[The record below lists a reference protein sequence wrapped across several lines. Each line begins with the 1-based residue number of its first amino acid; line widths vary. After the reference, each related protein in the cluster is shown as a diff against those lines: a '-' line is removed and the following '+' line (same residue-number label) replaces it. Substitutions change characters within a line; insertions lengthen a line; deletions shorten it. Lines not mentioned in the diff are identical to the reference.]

1 MKFTTL
7 DIGNTHA
14 RYLQWQDKQPTGSAS
29 HLSKDFSLL
38 EHGVLVIS
46 NVGSTDRLQ
55 WQDAI
60 YIKDY
65 FKNGILLDMPVDYAE
80 TLGADRL
87 AAAYAVFQSLKNSRQ
102 QKVIID
108 AGTFI
113 TVDLIASSGL
123 RGGFILPGYQT
134 LLNSYQTGILLP
146 HLELKTNYTSTSLP
160 HTTDDAIL
168 SATYMMIETSIKHIL
183 NNWNVEAKDVI
194 LTGGDTK
201 IINNF
206 LPDSQISI
214 ELIHYGLKEF
224 YCKLKEGLK

>member
-7 DIGNTHA
+7 DIGNTRA
-14 RYLQWQDKQPTGSAS
+14 RYLQWQDRQPSGSVS
-29 HLSKDFSLL
+29 LLSKNFSLP

-46 NVGSTDRLQ
+46 NVGSTDRSQ

-87 AAAYAVFQSLKNSRQ
+87 AAAYAVFQSLKNTRK

-113 TVDLIASSGL
+113 TVDLIASSGF
-123 RGGFILPGYQT
+123 RGGFILPGYHT
-134 LLNSYQTGILLP
+134 LLNSYQTGTLLP
-146 HLELKTNYTSTSLP
+146 HLEHETNYASTSLP

-168 SATYMMIETSIKHIL
+168 SATYLMIERSIKEIL
-183 NNWNVEAKDVI
+183 NTWQVNLKDVVI
-194 LTGGDTK
+194 TGGDAEL
-201 IINNF
+201 INKF
-206 LPDSQISI
+206 LPDSQTSV